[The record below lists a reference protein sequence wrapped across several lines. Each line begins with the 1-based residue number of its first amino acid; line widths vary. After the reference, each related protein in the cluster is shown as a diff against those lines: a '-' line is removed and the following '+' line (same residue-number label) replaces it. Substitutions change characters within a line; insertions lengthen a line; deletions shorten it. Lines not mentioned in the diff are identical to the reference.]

1 MWFAARLAAVYVAA
15 FRSPLGGG
23 GHEYG
28 IGVCGQS
35 LICWLQEDVDLR
47 LRHFHISAQLVTN

>member
-15 FRSPLGGG
+15 FGSPLGG

-28 IGVCGQS
+28 IEVCGQS
-35 LICWLQEDVDLR
+35 LICWLQKDRSE
-47 LRHFHISAQLVTN
+47 LRHFHISVTN

>member
-15 FRSPLGGG
+15 FGSPLGG

-28 IGVCGQS
+28 IEVCGQS
-35 LICWLQEDVDLR
+35 LICWLQEDVDRR